1 MDRVLEFIDLWMKAQ
16 KEFMENWVKSQKEF
30 MENWLAATQKMQE
43 SFLAIGGPREGET
56 KETFD
61 LYKAWLTTM
70 VNSSK
75 AMSEEE
81 FAESLAFCQTLP
93 GAIAVQTAAHVAW
106 RLRGPL
112 GALVALRQ
120 QLRHLDTD
128 LDVAI
133 LKLIAGGNRR
143 SGFHGGHARPML

>member
-56 KETFD
+56 KETSD
-61 LYKAWLTTM
+61 LYKTWLTTM

-75 AMSEEE
+75 VMSEEAARVQE
-81 FAESLAFCQTLP
+81 TWKNAVEKQMDLNRELAKNFSDLFSK
-93 GAIAVQTAAHVAW
+93 TAD
-106 RLRGPL
+106 R
-112 GALVALRQ
+112 
-120 QLRHLDTD
+120 
-128 LDVAI
+128 
-133 LKLIAGGNRR
+133 K
-143 SGFHGGHARPML
+143 

>member
-1 MDRVLEFIDLWMKAQ
+1 MDKVLGFMDLWMKAQ

-43 SFLAIGGPREGET
+43 SFLAMGGPREGET

-75 AMSEEE
+75 VMSEEATRVQE
-81 FAESLAFCQTLP
+81 TWKTSVEKQIDLNRELVKNLSNLFKKAAE
-93 GAIAVQTAAHVAW
+93 
-106 RLRGPL
+106 R
-112 GALVALRQ
+112 
-120 QLRHLDTD
+120 
-128 LDVAI
+128 
-133 LKLIAGGNRR
+133 K
-143 SGFHGGHARPML
+143 